1 MDCEVYFSGVSTS
14 TKTSSIPQKST
25 LQLDS
30 ESLEAQLDRL
40 NSTLI
45 GLLNNDEEEFC
56 DSFSFQGSNDRDNS
70 ISSSYI
76 PTEYSDKNPEQLLMT
91 CEDFRSHE
99 LRSLEKS
106 LKKVS
111 VECQLSDLYHL
122 KSDLENSIQLIEKGI
137 TKTAQ
142 LRAGELHFRLQVKNG
157 YYLPGKKQII
167 SNIIEENTGKKE
179 KAYVRQ
185 LENEVDELK
194 YQVFHCS
201 SLGDLDQLMMK
212 SFNDQFKAEEC
223 RPVKSACEV
232 CKDLASHTSLEIE
245 TKLAGKMNSARKRML
260 EELEWEVS
268 NTKMMKSVYEGKVQ
282 ELKEAERKIA
292 RQIQEINKEVVKK
305 CKSLEHDKMKFA
317 REQEKFRNQQQNL
330 KVTVAQMKAEL
341 ESIRGNVEKVEI
353 KPLTI
358 QIPTPCT
365 TPKQDSDTDEIL
377 ILESEMKKLE
387 QELQTSSDKGSIEFK
402 MNKIKTKLSTLR
414 SAKILETCTN
424 KRRVSSFIRPKDL
437 ASTTPKVSKAFN
449 FNIPIEAIKI
459 TPRGDTRT
467 MTAFSERPKEFSAEP
482 SPLQTSR
489 QSEELTK
496 EENFFKTLEL
506 KEARLR
512 KKEEE
517 IMRQELKLQQNW
529 MRLPDANQLIPIVRN
544 ELERYMAQNENLKKT
559 QAELDSLLRTQLEF
573 WKKSKASE
581 SESAKTQETLLAKL
595 KNADK
600 IEEVLTKL
608 IQVLN

>member
-1 MDCEVYFSGVSTS
+1 MDCDVYFSGVSTS
-14 TKTSSIPQKST
+14 TKTSSIPQKSI

-45 GLLNNDEEEFC
+45 GLLNNDEVEFC
-56 DSFSFQGSNDRDNS
+56 DSFSFQCSNDRDNS
-70 ISSSYI
+70 ISSSYL
-76 PTEYSDKNPEQLLMT
+76 PTEYSEKNPEQLLMT

-99 LRSLEKS
+99 FRSLDQS

-111 VECQLSDLYHL
+111 VECQLSDLYNL
-122 KSDLENSIQLIEKGI
+122 KSDLEKSIQLIEQGI
-137 TKTAQ
+137 SKTVQ
-142 LRAGELHFRLQVKNG
+142 LRAGELQFRLQVKNG
-157 YYLPGKKQII
+157 FFLPGKKKII
-167 SNIIEENTGKKE
+167 SNLADENVEKKE

-194 YQVFHCS
+194 YQVFHS
-201 SLGDLDQLMMK
+201 NTLGELDQLMMK
-212 SFNDQFKAEEC
+212 SFNDQFAVQEF
-223 RPVKSACEV
+223 RQGKSVCEV

-245 TKLAGKMNSARKRML
+245 TKLAGKMNLARKKML

-282 ELKEAERKIA
+282 DLKEVERKTA

-305 CKSLEHDKMKFA
+305 CKGLEHDKMKFV
-317 REQEKFRNQQQNL
+317 REQERFKNHQQNL
-330 KVTVAQMKAEL
+330 KVAVDQVKAEL
-341 ESIRGNVEKVEI
+341 ESIKENVEKIEVQA
-353 KPLTI
+353 LTI

-365 TPKQDSDTDEIL
+365 TPKHDSDTEEISA
-377 ILESEMKKLE
+377 LESEMKKLE

-459 TPRGDTRT
+459 TPRGDART
-467 MTAFSERPKEFSAEP
+467 MTAFSERPKEFSVEA

-529 MRLPDANQLIPIVRN
+529 MKLPDANQLIPIVRN
-544 ELERYMAQNENLKKT
+544 EIERYMAQNENLKKT
-559 QAELDSLLRTQLEF
+559 QTELDNLLKDQINF
-573 WKKSKASE
+573 WKKSKAAE
-581 SESAKTQETLLAKL
+581 AESAKTQENLSKKL
-595 KNADK
+595 KSAEK
-600 IEEVLTKL
+600 IQEVLTRL
-608 IQVLN
+608 DQVLN